1 MVIEVNKNW
10 WKNIFD
16 EIYLLTDARSVCDE
30 ELTIREAD
38 FLEQTL
44 NLDKSLPILDLCGG
58 QGRHALELSRRG
70 FSKVTTLDFSE
81 YLINLGKRRA
91 RQKNLNTHFIRGDAR
106 RMGLCNKV
114 FSVIMIMGS
123 SFGYFVQEE
132 ENQKILSEAFR
143 LLLPAGRLVL
153 DLPDPD
159 YVLRKFRPYTR
170 HKVRDDIEV
179 SRTRSLGHDII
190 FCREKVY
197 SVSKGVIRDKTYCT
211 RLYTPEKISSL
222 LRYVGFSNII
232 CKRDFIQRESEG
244 DYGTMTNRMIVKAE
258 KFE

>member
-1 MVIEVNKNW
+1 MGIEVNKNW
-10 WKNIFD
+10 WKDIFD

-30 ELTIREAD
+30 ELTIREVD

-44 NLDKSLPILDLCGG
+44 NLDRSSPILDLCGG
-58 QGRHALELSRRG
+58 QGRHALELTRRG
-70 FSKVTTLDFSE
+70 FSKVMTLDFSE
-81 YLINLGKRRA
+81 YLVSLGKQRA

-106 RMGLCNKV
+106 RIGFCDQV
-114 FSVIMIMGS
+114 FGVILIMGS

-143 LLLPAGRLVL
+143 LLLPAGRLIL
-153 DLPDPD
+153 DLPDPE
-159 YVLRKFRPYTR
+159 YVLGKFKSFTR

-179 SRTRSLGHDII
+179 SRTRNLGQDII
-190 FCREKVY
+190 YCREKVY
-197 SVSKGVIRDKTYCT
+197 SESKGIIRENSYCT

-222 LRYVGFSNII
+222 LRNAGFSNIN

-244 DYGTMTNRMIVKAE
+244 DYGTMTNRMIVQAE
-258 KFE
+258 RMI